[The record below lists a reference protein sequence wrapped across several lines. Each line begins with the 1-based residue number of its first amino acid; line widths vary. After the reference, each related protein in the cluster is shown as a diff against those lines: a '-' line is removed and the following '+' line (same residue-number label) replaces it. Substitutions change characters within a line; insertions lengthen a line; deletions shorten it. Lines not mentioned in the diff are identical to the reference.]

1 MMSMHRSAILRMLGF
16 VVVVLS
22 VFTAGCA
29 GGTGGGGGGNQGGSE
44 TGQVDLTGL
53 EITVGSKEFTEQLIL
68 GQIAI
73 QALEN
78 AGATVEDRTG
88 LVGTEAARQ
97 ALESGEIDAYWEYTG
112 TAWITHFGETEP
124 IPDPQEQYRAVADR
138 DLEENGIRWLPRA
151 PANNTYAIAVRSEA
165 AGVLGVESLSA
176 LGVLAELRPED
187 ATLCAA
193 DEFLNRD
200 DGLPG
205 LEEAYGFE
213 LPDENIVETDLD
225 DIYGAVDEGERC
237 NFGEVFLTDGRVREL
252 GLTVLED
259 DQRFFP
265 FYNPSLNVRQEV
277 MDQNPGIA
285 DLFAPISEALT
296 NETLQDLNAR
306 VDVDGESEAE
316 VARHFLRENEL
327 L

>member
-1 MMSMHRSAILRMLGF
+1 M
-16 VVVVLS
+16 
-22 VFTAGCA
+22 
-29 GGTGGGGGGNQGGSE
+29 
-44 TGQVDLTGL
+44 
-53 EITVGSKEFTEQLIL
+53 
-68 GQIAI
+68 
-73 QALEN
+73 
-78 AGATVEDRTG
+78 
-88 LVGTEAARQ
+88 
-97 ALESGEIDAYWEYTG
+97 
-112 TAWITHFGETEP
+112 
-124 IPDPQEQYRAVADR
+124 
-138 DLEENGIRWLPRA
+138 
-151 PANNTYAIAVRSEA
+151 RSEA

-205 LEEAYGFE
+205 LEEAYGFQ
-213 LPDENIVETDLD
+213 LPDENIVETELD
-225 DIYGAVDEGERC
+225 DIYGAVDEGDRC
-237 NFGEVFLTDGRVREL
+237 NFGEVFVTDGRVREL

-277 MDQNPGIA
+277 LDRNPGIA

-296 NETLQDLNAR
+296 DETLQDPNVR

-316 VARHFLRENEL
+316 VARQFLRENEL